1 MGRGPTAR
9 SLISKVVKGYRF
21 FEGDDPVIPHA
32 VRYGTNPLA
41 VIVGDNGAGKSVF
54 RRLVGLAC
62 KDAGIEFISLSMESR
77 TGGMMGAM
85 TAMVYG
91 SENWEAT
98 GVNSAKLVTTG
109 IATCQKRTKD
119 HVIFWDEP
127 DTGMSDE
134 MAAGAG
140 KMILNFALKKP
151 KHTKA
156 IFVVSHNRY
165 MVRKLCAAHPHY
177 IHLGTFPQVSL
188 EQWATR
194 PVEPADLKEVAE
206 ESIKRFRRIT
216 AMTKEK

>member
-1 MGRGPTAR
+1 MGSLTAR
-9 SLISKVVKGYRF
+9 SLIRKVVEGYRF
-21 FEGDDPVIPHA
+21 FEGDDPVIPHV
-32 VRYGTNPLA
+32 VRYGKNPLA
-41 VIVGDNGAGKSVF
+41 VVVGSNGAGKSVF
-54 RRLVGLAC
+54 RRLVGFAC
-62 KDAGIEFISLSMESR
+62 KDAGIELIPLSMEAR
-77 TGGMMGAM
+77 AGGTMGAM
-85 TAMVYG
+85 GAFVYG
-91 SENWEAT
+91 SEHWEAT

-165 MVRKLCAAHPHY
+165 MIRKLVAVRPHY
-177 IHLGTFPQVSL
+177 VHLGSFPQVSL

-194 PVEPADLKEVAE
+194 PVEPADLE
-206 ESIKRFRRIT
+206 ETAKASTERFRRIT
-216 AMTKEK
+216 AMAKEK